1 MPQYQ
6 VQKLRNLVSKIKMT
20 CQFKQL
26 ICRLLWSTS
35 CIAMTSEHQT
45 GKHNLTKIQF
55 SEENDGFHK
64 ARPPIAAAVSGNC
77 QLCSSSSSSSCSSSW
92 TILLWTNW
100 QVRKCYGILFPC
112 LSTFNLSSQP
122 DRCQVEVQEG
132 AGWWSD
138 RGHCQV
144 IYHDHDNH
152 NHSIYS

>member
-35 CIAMTSEHQT
+35 CIAIISKHQT

-64 ARPPIAAAVSGNC
+64 ACPPAAAVSGNC
-77 QLCSSSSSSSCSSSW
+77 QLCSSSSSCSSSW

-100 QVRKCYGILFPC
+100 QVRKGENVIEYFFHVFPLLISP
-112 LSTFNLSSQP
+112 LSLIDAKLRFKKEL
-122 DRCQVEVQEG
+122 VGGVIG
-132 AGWWSD
+132 AIA
-138 RGHCQV
+138 R
-144 IYHDHDNH
+144 
-152 NHSIYS
+152 